1 MKFMNNQRKMNM
13 SRRSLL
19 GQAAAASAL
28 GAIFK
33 MTEGPVAAQQA
44 GRGGGGGG
52 RGMSNVHYGSINK
65 YSAPSDLRIT
75 DMRVVTIASN
85 FDYTIVRLDTNQ
97 DVYGLG
103 EIRDGASRQTVLNF
117 KNQLIGRNPLDI
129 SGILASI
136 RGGAGHGRTGG
147 AGYSGIDICLH
158 DIVGKVF
165 GVPVWRLLGDKK
177 RDSARVYCDT
187 TESPDPKIYGE
198 RMAARKKLGFTAF
211 KMDITTNCVSDNGKR
226 PETINEWG
234 SMTDK
239 GLGWACEML
248 QAVRDQVGW
257 RAPLSVDASSGFA
270 RQPGGP
276 PYMPVP
282 DAIRMARAYEKYDLA
297 WLEDLFSVSGWF
309 RVEEFKEVRDH
320 TTTKLATGEDIFGLE
335 EGFKALIDAKAIHVC
350 HIEAGTAGGCRETK
364 RIADYAYERGLDT
377 AIHMAGSPVG
387 SLACA
392 HTAVTL
398 NSFLAQECHA
408 VDFLDWWQK
417 LVTKPVIVNGYI
429 PVPDTPG
436 LGLEL
441 NEAVVK
447 EHLRY
452 AGYFEPNPEAQPNPK
467 RLVEGW
473 PHFDKDG
480 KWTTERT
487 FDY

>member
-1 MKFMNNQRKMNM
+1 MSYEPKRKL
-13 SRRSLL
+13 SRRLL
-19 GQAAAASAL
+19 LRQAAAASAL
-28 GAIFK
+28 GPIFRIA
-33 MTEGPVAAQQA
+33 EAPVRAQQGQVGVRA
-44 GRGGGGGG
+44 PET
-52 RGMSNVHYGSINK
+52 VHYGAINK
-65 YSAPSDLRIT
+65 YSSPSDLRIT
-75 DMRVVTIASN
+75 DMRVVTVASN

-103 EIRDGASRQTVLNF
+103 EIRDGANRETVLRF

-129 SGILASI
+129 TGTLASI

-158 DIVGKVF
+158 DLAVKVF

-177 RDSARVYCDT
+177 RDSSRVYCDT

-198 RMAARKKLGFTAF
+198 RMLARKKLGFTFF

-239 GLGWACEML
+239 GLDWACQML

-270 RQPGGP
+270 RVPGGP
-276 PYMPVP
+276 EYMPVP

-309 RVEEFKEVRDH
+309 RVKEFKEVRDH

-364 RIADYAYERGLDT
+364 RIADYADAAGIET

-398 NSFLAQECHA
+398 NSYLAQECHA

-417 LVTKPVIVNGYI
+417 ITTKPVIVNGYI

-441 NEAVVK
+441 NEAVIK

-452 AGYFEPNPEAQPNPK
+452 AGYFEPNPELQPNPK

-480 KWTTERT
+480 TWTTERT
-487 FDY
+487 SDY